1 MTALH
6 FSIAALPFSVYLLL
20 LWWLNLRRCPFVT
33 TAGRDIAI
41 LAVVISGLLIIG
53 PMELFFPEN
62 AVSRFGPYVWVM
74 LLAFY
79 GLTVS
84 LVAMLIRPG
93 LVIYNAREDQIRSVL
108 AEVLGQMDRPQWS
121 GENVRLPNVKIHFQ
135 VESHPWLQV
144 IQLVSCGREQN
155 LVGWRRM
162 ELDLKKAMGSVP
174 GRSNLQGLLFVLTA
188 LALNLVSVV
197 WMIQQPAEVLADL
210 QQMLRL

>member
-1 MTALH
+1 M
-6 FSIAALPFSVYLLL
+6 
-20 LWWLNLRRCPFVT
+20 T

-41 LAVVISGLLIIG
+41 LAVGISGLLIIG

-135 VESHPWLQV
+135 VEPHPWLQV

-155 LVGWRRM
+155 LAGWRRL

-174 GRSNLQGLLFVLTA
+174 GRSNLQGLLFALIA

>member
-1 MTALH
+1 M
-6 FSIAALPFSVYLLL
+6 
-20 LWWLNLRRCPFVT
+20 T

-41 LAVVISGLLIIG
+41 LAVGISGLLIIG

-108 AEVLGQMDRPQWS
+108 AEVLGQMDRPQLS
-121 GENVRLPNVKIHFQ
+121 G
-135 VESHPWLQV
+135 
-144 IQLVSCGREQN
+144 
-155 LVGWRRM
+155 
-162 ELDLKKAMGSVP
+162 
-174 GRSNLQGLLFVLTA
+174 
-188 LALNLVSVV
+188 
-197 WMIQQPAEVLADL
+197 
-210 QQMLRL
+210 